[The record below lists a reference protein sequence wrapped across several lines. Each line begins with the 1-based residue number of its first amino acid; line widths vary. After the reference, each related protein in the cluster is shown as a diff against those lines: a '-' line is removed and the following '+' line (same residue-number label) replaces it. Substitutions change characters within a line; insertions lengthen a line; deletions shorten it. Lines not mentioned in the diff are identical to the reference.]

1 MKYKSRDVVLVIIGS
16 LLVLT
21 VFFIGALAMLDRTST
36 VPTVSVPPITTS
48 TTPSQEPLKTDFG
61 QTIPPNFPGN
71 LLIEKEVVPS
81 QSYQLDYDDQE
92 QTTMVFSSLK
102 TVKETYTEYFTT
114 LEKEGWSIS
123 NQYEGEI
130 VSALYGAKGNMEINV
145 TISTDAGGSQVS
157 VSVLTTNDTQI

>member
-1 MKYKSRDVVLVIIGS
+1 
-16 LLVLT
+16 
-21 VFFIGALAMLDRTST
+21 
-36 VPTVSVPPITTS
+36 
-48 TTPSQEPLKTDFG
+48 
-61 QTIPPNFPGN
+61 
-71 LLIEKEVVPS
+71 
-81 QSYQLDYDDQE
+81 
-92 QTTMVFSSLK
+92 MVFSSLK